1 MSTVQQSTTTATL
14 RRYKMKAVKIYDQE
28 DNRTIGI
35 FTDGKKFTAM
45 TYSQSKDFKTFKA
58 ADKWLQKYL

>member
-1 MSTVQQSTTTATL
+1 
-14 RRYKMKAVKIYDQE
+14 MKAVKIYDQE
-28 DNRTIGI
+28 DNRTVGI

-45 TYSQSKDFKTFKA
+45 TYSQSKDFKTLKA